1 MVKII
6 PFQPHLKPKLPTIE
20 GNVDYQE
27 FRRQL
32 HRIDQILNQTGLE
45 SDFVSV
51 CLNLWAGKSGK
62 SFDQIKPRQIENFQL
77 HCCRALRCNLS
88 RTLVGE
94 SYREFST
101 HLADSPLLQ
110 WFCHL
115 DFLDT
120 VKVPSKST
128 LQRYANWLPAS
139 NMRDIIN
146 KLLYEV
152 GFSKDD
158 CLPPL
163 NLEEPVDISTVFL
176 DTTCVKA
183 NIHFPV
189 DWVLLRD
196 GIRTLMK
203 AVILIRGQ
211 GLKHRME
218 DPEEFLRQINQQ
230 CMQMTFTRRKANGKK
245 ARKKLLRQMKQLV
258 GRVRLHAKQH
268 KELLSQ
274 NWRQTKWTEAQ
285 ARQIIGRIDGVLDL
299 LPKAQKQAHERIIGE
314 RKVKNEDKIL
324 SLYEQDVHVI
334 IRGKADAEVEFG
346 NVLLLAESPQGL
358 IVDWKLWKEQAPGDA
373 KMVAESLDR
382 INAIGQSKTT
392 PLSDRSECEK
402 VVGKMGADRGF
413 DSKANRDL
421 LDQEDIYN
429 AISPRS
435 PEMMRERLEEDEFC
449 QAQRRR
455 AQTEG
460 RIGIFK
466 RKFLGQPLRVKGFAN
481 REMAVSWGVL
491 AHNLWVLARLPERK
505 APAVAQAVA
514 A

>member
-32 HRIDQILNQTGLE
+32 QRIDQILDQTQVE
-45 SDFVSV
+45 SEFVSAS
-51 CLNLWAGKSGK
+51 LQFWTEKGGKSL
-62 SFDQIKPRQIENFQL
+62 DQISVKQIQNFQK
-77 HCCRALRCNLS
+77 HSRHALRCNIT

-110 WFCHL
+110 WFCQL
-115 DFLDT
+115 DFLDV
-120 VKVPSKST
+120 VKVPAKST
-128 LQRYANWLPAS
+128 LQRYSNWLPTPA
-139 NMRDIIN
+139 MRGIISQ
-146 KLLYEV
+146 LLRQAGLSQV
-152 GFSKDD
+152 DSA
-158 CLPPL
+158 LPPL
-163 NLEEPVDISTVFL
+163 NLEEPVDFSTVFL

-183 NIHFPV
+183 NIHIPV

-196 GIRTLMK
+196 GVRTLMK

-218 DPEEFLRQINQQ
+218 EPESFLRQINQQ
-230 CMQMTFTRRKANGKK
+230 CMKMTFTRRQSDGKK
-245 ARKKLLRQMKQLV
+245 TRKKLLRQIKQLV
-258 GRVRLHAKQH
+258 KRVRFHAKEH
-268 KELLSQ
+268 KELLEK
-274 NWRQTKWTEAQ
+274 KWMLTEWTQPQAQ
-285 ARQIIGRIDGVLDL
+285 QIIGRIDGVLEL
-299 LPKAQKQAHERIIGE
+299 LPEAQKQAHERIIGE
-314 RKVKNEDKIL
+314 RKVKNSEKIL
-324 SLYEQDVHVI
+324 SLYEPDVHVVV
-334 IRGKADAEVEFG
+334 RGKADAEVEFG
-346 NVLLLAESPQGL
+346 NVLLLAENPQGL

-382 INAIGQSKTT
+382 INAMGQSKIKPRT
-392 PLSDRSECEK
+392 DCSEFEK
-402 VVGKMGADRGF
+402 VVNKVGADRGF
-413 DSKANRDL
+413 DSRANRDM

-435 PEMMRERLEEDEFC
+435 PAMMRERLEEEEFC

-466 RKFLGQPLRVKGFAN
+466 RQFLGQPLRVKGFVN

-505 APAVAQAVA
+505 APAVAQAA
-514 A
+514 